1 MKTIIIARGQ
11 TFEEQH
17 KQCMEFA
24 LKRGYDVVAV
34 TDSIYN
40 VFQPIL
46 NNEVDIILTTDIS
59 RITRKENEF
68 YKIKEVL
75 NNNAVDL
82 VIAEKPP
89 VEYLSYD
96 ATIEVLRNYGRKIYK
111 KLYVEG
117 DALFAGK
124 FTKDILKD
132 LKENPFGDKGELL
145 DQQARY
151 DYFNGR
157 V

>member
-17 KQCMEFA
+17 KQCMEYA
-24 LKRGYDVVAV
+24 LKKGYDVLAV

-59 RITRKENEF
+59 RITRKEIEF

-75 NNNAVDL
+75 NNNVVDL
-82 VIAEKPP
+82 VIAEKL
-89 VEYLSYD
+89 EKKTLSYD
-96 ATIEVLRNYGRKIYK
+96 KTIEVIRKYGRELYK
-111 KLYVEG
+111 KFYE
-117 DALFAGK
+117 DDPLFAGR
-124 FTKDILKD
+124 FVIDVLRG
-132 LKENPFGDKGELL
+132 LKENPYGDEILN
-145 DQQARY
+145 QQAKQ